1 MTFQELKE
9 KAHAL
14 PLKPGVYIMQDAQS
28 QVIYVG
34 KAKALKNRVSQYF
47 QDSASHTEKTRNMVA
62 QIDHFDVIIADSE
75 FEALVLE
82 NSLIKRHQ
90 PKYNIL
96 LKDDKG
102 YPYIRLSG
110 EEYPRFS
117 LANRVADDGARYF
130 GPYASRHSTQA
141 IIDALR
147 GALRLPSC
155 GKRFPRDIGKE
166 RPCLNFHMG
175 KCDGYCRPDMSK
187 ERHDEAIAQAGSLL
201 EGRFKQVKADLTAEM
216 EQAAE
221 DLRFE
226 KAAQIRDRLKAIQL
240 LGERQKVVAGSL
252 ADTDVVGY
260 FRGAAKS
267 CFVVLHYVDGELA
280 AKDMDLIESPMEEEG
295 EAISALVR
303 EYYAGRTRLPKHILL
318 PCELSDQVPLMRM
331 LSEQVGYRVELVTP
345 QRGAKADLIRLANH
359 NAVEEVERATTREE
373 RQNKLLEALGKMLA
387 LDGAPKRIESYDISN
402 TGSDDIVAS
411 MVVFENG
418 RPLKR
423 DYRHFKLKDM
433 AGPDDYASM
442 EQVLTRRFRRYL
454 DGDEKFDQRPD
465 LLLIDGGENH
475 VRVARRVLEEFSLN
489 IPAFGMVKDD
499 RHRTR
504 ALVHPDGRE
513 IGIQA
518 IPAVFALIGQ
528 IQEETHRFAIE
539 FNRQQRKARVQ
550 GSVLDQIPGVG
561 EKRRKELLKAFKSV
575 KAIRQAPLEELERVV
590 PKNTAQSVY
599 QFFRKEQK
607 DPESCAPEHSAKR
620 SPDQFKKSFSFLE
633 REG

>member
-187 ERHDEAIAQAGSLL
+187 ERHDEAIAQAVSLL

-267 CFVVLHYVDGELA
+267 CFVVLHYMDGELA
-280 AKDMDLIESPMEEEG
+280 AKDMDLIESPMEEES

-318 PCELSDQVPLMRM
+318 PSELSDQVPLMRM

-387 LDGAPKRIESYDISN
+387 LEGAPKRIESYDISN

-599 QFFRKEQK
+599 QFFRKEEK
-607 DPESCAPEHSAKR
+607 
-620 SPDQFKKSFSFLE
+620 
-633 REG
+633 EG

>member
-187 ERHDEAIAQAGSLL
+187 ERHDEAIAQAVSLL

-373 RQNKLLEALGKMLA
+373 RQNKLLEALGKMMA

-561 EKRRKELLKAFKSV
+561 EKRRKDLLKAFKSV

-607 DPESCAPEHSAKR
+607 
-620 SPDQFKKSFSFLE
+620 E
-633 REG
+633 R